1 RHRDSGAAR
10 GNRRSGGRPARPA
23 WRRWA
28 GPPRT
33 RPGTWPCRRC
43 RHRRPAAKPK
53 AASGASSATGS
64 SGRSLC
70 TDAAGRWPSPNCVR
84 ATPIWQTRRTRHNA
98 GARSVYARI
107 ADIRRPSPGTRTA
120 TLSALRR
127 GPALPRTIPARP
139 AFAVSVA
146 AVVLFQVAALVA
158 RSSLELLLLRRGY
171 AAPHAADL
179 SFLVVL
185 PVLLLFM
192 SPWARRCA
200 APLCGL
206 LRLRDLTWRTV
217 ALGVALGLDLR
228 LLRWAALGWSLPA
241 AGGDGASIGPLVGFA
256 CPPAGELLLA
266 TLVTVGLVPVVEE
279 TIHRGVI
286 LHALLARGRTL
297 AIAVSTLVF
306 ALLH

>member
-1 RHRDSGAAR
+1 M
-10 GNRRSGGRPARPA
+10 
-23 WRRWA
+23 
-28 GPPRT
+28 
-33 RPGTWPCRRC
+33 
-43 RHRRPAAKPK
+43 
-53 AASGASSATGS
+53 
-64 SGRSLC
+64 
-70 TDAAGRWPSPNCVR
+70 
-84 ATPIWQTRRTRHNA
+84 
-98 GARSVYARI
+98 
-107 ADIRRPSPGTRTA
+107 
-120 TLSALRR
+120 
-127 GPALPRTIPARP
+127 PRTIPARP

-179 SFLVVL
+179 SFLVVP

-306 ALLH
+306 ALLHAPSAWALTLLGGALFGWQTLALRTLWPALFAHATYNAAALLDSRCTRLVWHPAGDDPLAALAALASAAVLPLGLAFAGWIVTRKRRGNPGKPPAGSRPAGGRRGPA